1 MPSQVKGT
9 VVGYYHFFTRET
21 RTDMQDLHEDI
32 TEILVTEQAIRDKVV
47 ELGQQITEDYR
58 GKHLMLLGTLK
69 GAVPFIADL
78 ARAIELPLEID
89 YMAIS
94 SYGNST
100 ESSGVVRILKD
111 LEGPINQKHVL
122 IVEDIV
128 DSGLTLHYLMDV
140 LRQRRPLSLRVCSLL
155 DKGRERVKPVKMDYT
170 GFQIPD
176 RFVVGYGLD
185 YAQRYRNLP
194 YIGILK
200 PSVYEEE
207 TEYPQGQHRSQL
219 E

>member
-1 MPSQVKGT
+1 M
-9 VVGYYHFFTRET
+9 
-21 RTDMQDLHEDI
+21 HEDI
-32 TEILVTEQAIRDKVV
+32 TEILISEAEILNKVA
-47 ELGQQITEDYR
+47 ELGKQITEDYR
-58 GKHLMLLGTLK
+58 GKYLLLLGTLK

-94 SYGNST
+94 SYGNTT
-100 ESSGVVRILKD
+100 ESSGIVRILKD
-111 LEGPINQKHVL
+111 LEGPVQHKHVL

-128 DSGLTLHYLMDV
+128 DSGQTLHYLMDV
-140 LRQRRPLSLRVCSLL
+140 LRQRRPMSLRVCTLL
-155 DKGRERVKPVKMDYT
+155 DKGRERVKPVELDYT

-176 RFVVGYGLD
+176 RFVVGYGQD

-200 PSVYEEE
+200 PSVYEDQTARPE
-207 TEYPQGQHRSQL
+207 TLHKSPAEDH
-219 E
+219 

>member
-1 MPSQVKGT
+1 M
-9 VVGYYHFFTRET
+9 
-21 RTDMQDLHEDI
+21 HEDI
-32 TEILVTEQAIRDKVV
+32 SEVLVTEEEIRDKVA
-47 ELGQQITEDYR
+47 ELGERITRDYQ
-58 GKHLMLLGTLK
+58 GKNLLLLGTLK

-94 SYGNST
+94 SYGNT
-100 ESSGVVRILKD
+100 TQSSGVVRILKD
-111 LEGPINQKHVL
+111 LEGPIDQKHVL

-128 DSGLTLHYLMDV
+128 DSGLTLHYQMDV
-140 LRQRRPLSLRVCSLL
+140 LKQRRPLSLRVCALL
-155 DKGRERVKPVKMDYT
+155 DKGRERIKVVKLDYT

-194 YIGILK
+194 YVGILK
-200 PSVYEEE
+200 PSIYQEDIEN
-207 TEYPQGQHRSQL
+207 PQAQHRSPA
-219 E
+219 END

>member
-1 MPSQVKGT
+1 M
-9 VVGYYHFFTRET
+9 H
-21 RTDMQDLHEDI
+21 DDI
-32 TEILVTEQAIRDKVV
+32 EEVLLSSEIIQAKIV
-47 ELGQQITEDYR
+47 ELGQRITDDYR
-58 GKHLMLLGTLK
+58 EKNLLLLGTLK

-78 ARAIELPLEID
+78 ARAIDLPLEID
-89 YMAIS
+89 YMAVS

-111 LEGPINQKHVL
+111 LEGPVQQKNVL

-128 DSGLTLHYLMDV
+128 DSGQTLHYLMDV
-140 LRQRRPLSLRVCSLL
+140 LRQRRPMSLRVCALL
-155 DKGRERVKPVKMDYT
+155 DKGRERVKPVELDYT

-207 TEYPQGQHRSQL
+207 TARPETLHKSPAEDH
-219 E
+219 

>member
-1 MPSQVKGT
+1 M
-9 VVGYYHFFTRET
+9 H
-21 RTDMQDLHEDI
+21 DDI
-32 TEILVTEQAIRDKVV
+32 EEILLPSDIILAKVA
-47 ELGQQITEDYR
+47 ELGKLITNDYQ
-58 GKHLMLLGTLK
+58 GKNLLLLGTLK

-78 ARAIELPLEID
+78 ARAIDLPLEID
-89 YMAIS
+89 YMAVS

-111 LEGPINQKHVL
+111 LEGPVQQKNVL

-128 DSGLTLHYLMDV
+128 DSGQTLHYLMEV
-140 LRQRRPLSLRVCSLL
+140 LRQRRPLSLRVCTLL
-155 DKGRERVKPVKMDYT
+155 DKGRERVKPVELDYT

-194 YIGILK
+194 YIGILR
-200 PSVYEEE
+200 PSVYGDQTVRPE
-207 TEYPQGQHRSQL
+207 TLHKSPAEDR
-219 E
+219 